1 MTTEQF
7 TSNGSKSITI
17 EGVKE
22 APMEEINIKG
32 KTVVLVCNRF
42 GDNIQWNGGTG
53 WTREPNTQII
63 SFTPTL
69 NYSTGN
75 IHPIYFYADRRLQ
88 NYTTYTL
95 NYRVIYAD
103 TERITMTKWNH
114 GDGSSRLSLE
124 PGYHSHTFTTGAL
137 VDNYVLYFNL
147 TRNALAEDMRE
158 LVRIEFLGFTIG
170 DDAIKANSTE
180 NFIPAGLEDKGIEV
194 IVQNND
200 PVLGEYHIQG
210 DIPGY
215 LNYLEGKIVGNENT
229 FDINWI

>member
-22 APMEEINIKG
+22 APIEEINIKG
-32 KTVVLVCNRF
+32 NTIVLVCNKF
-42 GDNIQWNGGTG
+42 GENVDWAGGTG
-53 WTREPNTQII
+53 WTREPNTQIF

-69 NYSTGN
+69 NQGTRDLLPIRFYSG
-75 IHPIYFYADRRLQ
+75 RKLQ
-88 NYTTYTL
+88 DYTTYTL

-103 TERITMTKWNH
+103 TERIKMQIWDYGNGPAIT
-114 GDGSSRLSLE
+114 SLE
-124 PGYHSHTFTTGAL
+124 QGYHSYTFTTG
-137 VDNYVLYFNL
+137 VVGTDYVLCFNL
-147 TRNALAEDMRE
+147 TRNALAEDVRE
-158 LVRIEFLGFTIG
+158 LLRIEFLGFTLG
-170 DDAIKANSTE
+170 DNVITVNSVE
-180 NFIPAGLEDKGIEV
+180 NFIPAGLEDKGIEI

-210 DIPGY
+210 EIPGY
-215 LNYLEGKIVGNENT
+215 LNYLEGKIVGNKNT

>member
-32 KTVVLVCNRF
+32 RTIVLVCNKF
-42 GDNIQWNGGTG
+42 EENVQWRGGIG
-53 WTREPNTQII
+53 WTREPNTQIF
-63 SFTPTL
+63 SFTPVL
-69 NYSTGN
+69 NQNTGN
-75 IHPIYFYADRRLQ
+75 MAPIAFYSNRRLQ
-88 NYTTYTL
+88 NYATYTL

-114 GDGSSRLSLE
+114 GDGTIRLPLE
-124 PGYHSHTFTTGAL
+124 PGYHSHTFTTGAFEE
-137 VDNYVLYFNL
+137 NNVLCFNL
-147 TRNALAEDMRE
+147 KRTALAEDMRE

-170 DDAIKANSTE
+170 DDVIEASNIET
-180 NFIPAGLEDKGIEV
+180 FTPVGLEDKGIEI

-200 PVLGEYHIQG
+200 PVLGEYRIQG

-215 LNYLEGKIVGNENT
+215 LNYLEGKIVGNENI
-229 FDINWI
+229 FNINWI